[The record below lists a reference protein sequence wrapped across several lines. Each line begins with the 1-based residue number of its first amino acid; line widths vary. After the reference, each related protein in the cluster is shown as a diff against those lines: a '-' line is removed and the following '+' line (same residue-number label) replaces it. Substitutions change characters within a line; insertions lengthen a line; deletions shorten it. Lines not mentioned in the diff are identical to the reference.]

1 MTVAA
6 QSPLEKL
13 KAFLNIESSAED
25 TLLSLI
31 LEDAEVDFLEITHR
45 EEVPL
50 QAEGLII
57 RMAVVKYNMIG
68 CEGLKSQSQS
78 GLSETFGGY
87 DNDLL
92 KRIHNY
98 RKVKFL

>member
-1 MTVAA
+1 MTNTA

-13 KAFLNIESSAED
+13 KVFLNIDGTSED
-25 TLLSLI
+25 NLLSLI

-45 EEVPL
+45 EEVPI

-68 CEGLKSQSQS
+68 CEGLRSQSQS

-87 DNDLL
+87 DDDLL

-98 RKVKFL
+98 RKVKFI